1 MNYVITG
8 SLGHISEPVVEQL
21 VEAKHNVTVITSNAE
36 RVSSIEAL
44 GAKALVGSVEDAAFI
59 NAAFAG
65 ADVVYLMIPPNF
77 NPEGKWIDFQKKVA
91 DNYVAAV
98 KSNNVGHVVLL
109 SSVGAHL
116 GTGTGPVDGASYL
129 ETKLT
134 EANINAK
141 FLRPGYFYY
150 NFFSMLGMA
159 KHAGILGSNFGGN
172 DSKLVMSDP
181 SDIAVAAA
189 EELLNP
195 TFTGQSVRYLSS
207 DERTTTEIAAV
218 LGKAIGK
225 ADINWVPFTDEQAT
239 EGMKQ
244 AGLADTIVNGYVE
257 MGASLRSGKFA
268 EDYWKNCPA
277 TQGKVKLEDFAT
289 QFAHAYNAQ

>member
-21 VEAKHNVTVITSNAE
+21 VAANHNVTVITSNAE
-36 RVSSIEAL
+36 RVATIEAL
-44 GAKALVGSVEDAAFI
+44 GAKALVGIVEDAAFI
-59 NAAFAG
+59 NTAFAG
-65 ADVVYLMIPPNF
+65 ADVVYLMIPPKF
-77 NPEGKWIDFQKKVA
+77 DVKSQWLDYQKKVA

-98 KSNNVGHVVLL
+98 KSNNVNHIVVL
-109 SSVGAHL
+109 SSIGAHL
-116 GTGTGPVDGASYL
+116 GTGAGPVNGVSYL

-134 EANINAK
+134 EAGVNAK
-141 FLRPGYFYY
+141 FLRPGYFFY

-159 KHAGILGSNFGGN
+159 KHAGILGSNFGGD

-181 SDIAVAAA
+181 SDIAVVAA

-195 TFTGQSVRYLSS
+195 TFTGQSVRYISS
-207 DERTTTEIAAV
+207 DERTGAEIAAV

-225 ADINWVPFTDEQAT
+225 PEIPWVPFTDEQAT
-239 EGMKQ
+239 EGMQQ
-244 AGLADTIVNGYVE
+244 AGLTETIINGYVE
-257 MGASLRSGKFA
+257 MGASIRSGKFS
-268 EDYWKNCPA
+268 EDYWKNRPA
-277 TQGKVKLEDFAT
+277 TFGKTKLEDFAA